1 MQTTYSANVHY
12 VAQMCVPS
20 TIHYGRCVYH
30 KQQIIRSYFEN
41 NCMLGAI
48 LHGVGAHCGA
58 HHAMQYMVHSMQ
70 LFFNKI

>member
-1 MQTTYSANVHY
+1 MQTTYSANVHC

-20 TIHYGRCVYH
+20 TTHNGWCVYR

-58 HHAMQYMVHSMQ
+58 HRHSIYGAQHAIIFQ
-70 LFFNKI
+70 